1 MSITHLV
8 THSGGFH
15 ADEVLSTVVLS
26 RLFPEATLVRSR
38 DAEWITPGS
47 GKIIYDVGRAYDA
60 DAGIFDHHQ
69 KPNPL
74 RDNGQPYSSFGLIW
88 RHFGKD
94 YLAALNVPESDI
106 DEVHASF
113 EQSFV
118 LPVDLLDN
126 GAIDPSAAGPLS
138 GLTLPVLLETLK
150 PSFDD
155 IRDEADNSA
164 FMMAV
169 DVARHFVEAGIRAKS
184 AKQRAEALVKQ
195 AIKAA
200 GDGRVLEL
208 PSGMPFR
215 SAIES
220 TGADHLLFV
229 VHPRNDDWTLTTIR
243 KGADTFENRADLPAS
258 WGGLTDSA
266 LEDATG
272 VKGAK
277 FCHNALFI
285 AVADS
290 RDAIMEM
297 ARLAVLE
304 VETRPSSG
312 RG

>member
-304 VETRPSSG
+304 VEN
-312 RG
+312 

>member
-1 MSITHLV
+1 MPITHLV

-74 RDNGQPYSSFGLIW
+74 RENGQPYSSFGLIW

-304 VETRPSSG
+304 VEN
-312 RG
+312 

>member
-60 DAGIFDHHQ
+60 DAEIFDHHQ

-164 FMMAV
+164 FLMAV

-195 AIKAA
+195 AIKAV

-208 PSGMPFR
+208 PTGMPFR

-297 ARLAVLE
+297 ARLAVLGA
-304 VETRPSSG
+304 ET
-312 RG
+312 

>member
-38 DAEWITPGS
+38 DAEWITPDS

-74 RDNGQPYSSFGLIW
+74 RENGQPYSSFGLIW

-195 AIKAA
+195 AIKAV

-208 PSGMPFR
+208 PTGMPFR

>member
-26 RLFPEATLVRSR
+26 RLFPEATLIRSR
-38 DAEWITPGS
+38 DTEWITPGS

-60 DAGIFDHHQ
+60 DTGIFDHHQ

-88 RHFGKD
+88 LHFGKD

-106 DEVHASF
+106 DEGHASF

-164 FMMAV
+164 FLMAV

-208 PSGMPFR
+208 PTGMPFR

-266 LEDATG
+266 LEEATG

-304 VETRPSSG
+304 VEN
-312 RG
+312 